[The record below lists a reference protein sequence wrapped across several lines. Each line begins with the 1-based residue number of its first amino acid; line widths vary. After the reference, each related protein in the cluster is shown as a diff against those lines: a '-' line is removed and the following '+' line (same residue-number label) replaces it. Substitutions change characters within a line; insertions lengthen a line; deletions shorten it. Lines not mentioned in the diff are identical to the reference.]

1 MNPNELQGT
10 AVEAKL
16 SGAAQ
21 NAVCAQASRFAF
33 TTTLFNTFSL
43 VLAHIELLSLFSIP
57 QLRKFEAY
65 YEALTM
71 REDSNNVAFLF

>member
-1 MNPNELQGT
+1 MNPNGLQGT

-33 TTTLFNTFSL
+33 STRQDCALFNTFSL
-43 VLAHIELLSLFSIP
+43 ALAHIEPLSLFSIP
-57 QLRKFEAY
+57 QLRMFEAY
-65 YEALTM
+65 SEALTM
-71 REDSNNVAFLF
+71 

>member
-1 MNPNELQGT
+1 MNPNGLQGG
-10 AVEAKL
+10 AAEAKL

-33 TTTLFNTFSL
+33 STRQDCALFNTFSL
-43 VLAHIELLSLFSIP
+43 ALAYIELLFFIP

-65 YEALTM
+65 SEALTM
-71 REDSNNVAFLF
+71 

>member
-1 MNPNELQGT
+1 MNPNGLQGT

-33 TTTLFNTFSL
+33 TTRQDCALFNTFSL
-43 VLAHIELLSLFSIP
+43 ALAYIGPIGLFSIP
-57 QLRKFEAY
+57 QLRKFEVY
-65 YEALTM
+65 SEALTM
-71 REDSNNVAFLF
+71 

>member
-1 MNPNELQGT
+1 MNPNGLQGS

-33 TTTLFNTFSL
+33 YTTKVCALFNTFSL
-43 VLAHIELLSLFSIP
+43 VLAHIDPLRLFSIP
-57 QLRKFEAY
+57 QLRKFEAHS
-65 YEALTM
+65 EALTM
-71 REDSNNVAFLF
+71 

>member
-1 MNPNELQGT
+1 MDPNGLQGT

-33 TTTLFNTFSL
+33 YATQTCALLNTFSL
-43 VLAHIELLSLFSIP
+43 ALAHIELLFSIP

-65 YEALTM
+65 SEALTM
-71 REDSNNVAFLF
+71 

>member
-1 MNPNELQGT
+1 MNLNGLQGT

-16 SGAAQ
+16 SRAAQ

-33 TTTLFNTFSL
+33 STRQDCALFNTFSL
-43 VLAHIELLSLFSIP
+43 ALAHIESMGLSSIP
-57 QLRKFEAY
+57 QLRKFDAY

-71 REDSNNVAFLF
+71 